1 MVGRVVSLVFKE
13 VRGLHQAAYIL
24 AIFAIA
30 SQILAIVRDRL
41 LAHVFGAGPELD
53 LYYAAFRIPDL
64 LFVLF
69 ASVLSIYVLLPFVNR
84 AVADHGEPAGAAVL
98 SQVFTLF
105 LISYTLIAVLLAMT
119 APWYVPILFPGFVGQ
134 YTILISMLQIL
145 LLQAF
150 LLGISNLCG
159 VITQAASRFVLFA
172 VSPLLYNLGIIFGIL
187 VLYPALGLPGLVWG
201 VVIGALLHLL
211 IQLPFI
217 IRSPFRFSVTS
228 SVNWSRIGKILSVA
242 IPRGMTLSVNQLLLL
257 LFTGMATTMA
267 AGSVAVFQ
275 FAFNLQSVPLAVIGM
290 SYSVAAFPALSR
302 LLAEGRQS
310 EFNVQLVTALRHI
323 LFWSIPVMVLII
335 VLRAQIVR
343 VLLGSGAF
351 DWADTRLT
359 AAVLALF
366 VTSLVAQ
373 AALLLII
380 RALYAGG
387 RTIIPLITVVCSA
400 VVSVIAVILLR
411 YVFVTNTSFEV
422 FIKELFRLENVFGTE
437 VLILAGGYALSQI
450 LQLLA
455 LLFVSSRIFSL
466 SYRPLLRLLLQAAF
480 AGLAGGVASYG
491 MLYFVV
497 SGINQE
503 TFIGIAL
510 QGFVAGVVGVMA
522 TIAVYILCK
531 TEELFEIYDSFAC
544 RIRRKKDTNQSVVG

>member
-1 MVGRVVSLVFKE
+1 MVRRVVNVVFKE

-30 SQILAIVRDRL
+30 SQLLAIVRDRL
-41 LAHVFGAGPELD
+41 LAHVFGAGSELD
-53 LYYAAFRIPDL
+53 LYYAAFRIPDF

-84 AVADHGEPAGAAVL
+84 AVGQDDESAGARVL

-105 LISYTLIAVLLAMT
+105 LISFTLVAAVLAIL
-119 APWYVPILFPGFVGQ
+119 APWYVPLLFPGFVGQ
-134 YTILISMLQIL
+134 YAILVPLVQTL
-145 LLQAF
+145 LIQAF

-172 VSPLLYNLGIIFGIL
+172 VSPLLYNLGIILGIILLYPGLGLFGL
-187 VLYPALGLPGLVWG
+187 VLG
-201 VVIGALLHLL
+201 VVIGSLLHLAV
-211 IQLPFI
+211 QLPFI
-217 IRSPFRFSVTS
+217 TRSPLRFSITTQFD
-228 SVNWSRIGKILSVA
+228 WKLIRHILAVA
-242 IPRGMTLSVNQLLLL
+242 IPRGLTLSLNQLLLL
-257 LFTGMATTMA
+257 IFTGMATTMA
-267 AGSVAVFQ
+267 IGSVSVFQ

-302 LLAEGRQS
+302 LLAEGKQF
-310 EFNVQLVTALRHI
+310 EFNQQLITALRHVI
-323 LFWSIPVMVLII
+323 FWSVPITALII

-366 VTSLVAQ
+366 VISLVAQ

-387 RTIIPLITVVCSA
+387 RTIIPLVVVAVSAIISVAA
-400 VVSVIAVILLR
+400 VVWFRL
-411 YVFVTNTSFEV
+411 VFVTNADFEF
-422 FIKELFRLENVFGTE
+422 FIKELFRLENVLGTE
-437 VLILAGGYALSQI
+437 VIILAGGYALSQI
-450 LQLLA
+450 LQLVV
-455 LLFVSSRIFSL
+455 LLFVSRRLFGVSFQPLVRL
-466 SYRPLLRLLLQAAF
+466 SIHALVAA
-480 AGLAGGVASYG
+480 AAGGLASYAT
-491 MLYFVV
+491 LYFVV
-497 SGINQE
+497 AGINQE

-510 QGFVAGVVGVMA
+510 QGAVAGVVGMITA
-522 TIAVYILCK
+522 AAAYAVLKNREIY
-531 TEELFEIYDSFAC
+531 EIYDSFKA
-544 RIRRKKDTNQSVVG
+544 RVISRKDVV